1 MERPSGAPEE
11 PSGAPEEPIG
21 APEHSEERDAKRR
34 CATEPER
41 EYHEL
46 FAMLSRRAPTTKE
59 IESAVA
65 GEPPC
70 VVERSLP
77 SFFDS
82 YPRSK
87 RAALVLA
94 EAGRWDDALR
104 VLRAAEAVLLR
115 GDLAGL
121 EKEIAAAL
129 GESDDG
135 LVDLS
140 VEEDGGDAAR
150 APASSESAA
159 AHRWQV
165 DGGDTGWIDFAD
177 ATSQDVEAA
186 FAARAKTVAFSGPSG
201 GRYEV
206 DLERLVQRNLANGY
220 VRPVRRVV
228 S

>member
-1 MERPSGAPEE
+1 MVKSGAPEE

-21 APEHSEERDAKRR
+21 ASEHSEERDAKRR

-104 VLRAAEAVLLR
+104 LLRASEAVLLR

>member
-1 MERPSGAPEE
+1 MEADPLHDALEE
-11 PSGAPEEPIG
+11 PSGAP
-21 APEHSEERDAKRR
+21 AHSEERDAKRQR
-34 CATEPER
+34 ATEPEQ

-46 FAMLSRRAPTTKE
+46 FTMLSRRAPTTKE

-65 GEPPC
+65 GEPSC

-94 EAGRWDDALR
+94 EADRWEDATRL
-104 VLRAAEAVLLR
+104 LRAAEEVLLR
-115 GDLAGL
+115 GNLPGL

-129 GESDDG
+129 GESGDG

-140 VEEDGGDAAR
+140 VEEDDG
-150 APASSESAA
+150 ASAHASASAA
-159 AHRWQV
+159 ESYRWQV
-165 DGGDTGWIDFAD
+165 DGGDAGWIDFAD
-177 ATSQDVEAA
+177 SASDDVEAA
-186 FAARAKTVAFSGPSG
+186 FAARAKTVAFSGPTGS
-201 GRYEV
+201 RYEV

>member
-1 MERPSGAPEE
+1 MVKSGAPEE
-11 PSGAPEEPIG
+11 PSGAPEEPSG

-104 VLRAAEAVLLR
+104 LLR
-115 GDLAGL
+115 ESLACNAETLVSHCCEVRAEQLDQAPDLAL
-121 EKEIAAAL
+121 PTSKMLTQPRSLASRVPLACLSLACRL
-129 GESDDG
+129 
-135 LVDLS
+135 LVACLWLS
-140 VEEDGGDAAR
+140 
-150 APASSESAA
+150 
-159 AHRWQV
+159 
-165 DGGDTGWIDFAD
+165 
-177 ATSQDVEAA
+177 
-186 FAARAKTVAFSGPSG
+186 
-201 GRYEV
+201 
-206 DLERLVQRNLANGY
+206 
-220 VRPVRRVV
+220 
-228 S
+228 